1 METARRLSFT
11 AVFLKNRFGY
21 TGYVIELPGAN
32 SHGRTLD
39 EARTALRELIAL
51 VFEEERRSI
60 SESLGGKEVQREA
73 FFMSA

>member
-1 METARRLSFT
+1 METARRLSLT

-21 TGYVIELPGAN
+21 TGYVIELPGVN

-39 EARTALRELIAL
+39 EARTALRELVAL